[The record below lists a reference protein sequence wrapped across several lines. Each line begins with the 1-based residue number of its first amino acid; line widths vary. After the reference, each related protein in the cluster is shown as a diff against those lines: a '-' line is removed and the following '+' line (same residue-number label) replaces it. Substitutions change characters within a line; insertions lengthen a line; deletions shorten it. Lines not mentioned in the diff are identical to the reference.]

1 MEDATPIFA
10 LKDESNNIRKQPLEV
25 VSYSDVL
32 RNMEAVKTPTAAK
45 TSLADSSPPPHAA
58 PLYPPV
64 SYPTSYNHIVQSQP
78 APSDLSKPAPSD
90 LPKPAPVDN
99 MQKFQNEM
107 IVLLVSYIV
116 IHMSTVQEWIRGK
129 LPNIVSPE
137 TGAMTVLG
145 LLTNGV
151 LLIVLWN
158 VAKKLILK
166 YMQDV
171 EI

>member
-10 LKDESNNIRKQPLEV
+10 LKDESNNIRKQPLDV

-45 TSLADSSPPPHAA
+45 TSLAESSPPAPAA

-64 SYPTSYNHIVQSQP
+64 SYPNPISHNDNTDSQP
-78 APSDLSKPAPSD
+78 VPSDLSKSAPPA
-90 LPKPAPVDN
+90 DN
-99 MQKFQNEM
+99 MKKFQNEM

-116 IHMSTVQEWIRGK
+116 IHMSTVQDWIRAK
-129 LPNIVSPE
+129 LPNIVSPD

-145 LLTNGV
+145 LLTNGM
-151 LLIVLWN
+151 LLVVLWN
-158 VAKKLILK
+158 VAKKLVLK
-166 YMQDV
+166 YMQDI
-171 EI
+171 EM